1 MTSTPLDRVHA
12 EPRSRA
18 AFAQRIRVRFPYA
31 GIVLILLCIIW
42 EVATRGGYVSSIVLP
57 QPTAVVADLVMHWHL
72 FLNQAAMTLM
82 EIVTGFLASIAVAV
96 PLAVL
101 LSTFR
106 TLERMFYPIVV
117 GSQTVPVVSIAP
129 ILLAWFGFGLLP
141 KMIVVILI
149 TFFPIMTNTFSGLRA
164 MSDQT
169 SNLARSMGASRFQLF
184 WHFQLPGALP
194 NIFAGLKVAVTLAV
208 VGAVVAEFVGSDS
221 GLGYE
226 IMLAGSNLNLAH
238 QFASVA
244 VLSLMGLILF
254 TIMTRIERFCLP
266 WHVSMRSRHN

>member
-1 MTSTPLDRVHA
+1 MTSTPLDRLHTR
-12 EPRSRA
+12 PKRRA
-18 AFAQRIRVRFPYA
+18 SLRGVRIGFPYSSA
-31 GIVLILLCIIW
+31 VLVLLCLVW
-42 EVATRGGYVSSIVLP
+42 EGVTRGGLVSPIVLP
-57 QPTAVVADLVMHWHL
+57 QPPAVVIDLITHWHL
-72 FLNQAAMTLM
+72 FLTQSGMTLI
-82 EIVTGFLASIAVAV
+82 EILSGFASSILIAI
-96 PLAVL
+96 PLAVM

-106 TLERMFYPIVV
+106 PLERMFYPIIV

-141 KMIVVILI
+141 KTIVVVLI
-149 TFFPIMTNTFSGLRA
+149 TFFPIMTNTFGGLRA

-169 SNLARSMGASRFQLF
+169 GNLARSMGASRLQLF

-244 VLSLMGLILF
+244 ALSLMGLALF
-254 TIMTRIERFCLP
+254 AITVRLERICLP
-266 WHVSMRSRHN
+266 WHISMRPRRG